1 MNVFYNELYIKEVFS
16 INKQIL
22 RNDLQIIVG
31 ALVYAIAINDF
42 LIPHQIGEGG
52 VTGLTTIGYYALNI
66 PPAVTNFVL
75 NGILMLVGFR
85 FLDKKTIW
93 YSLWA
98 VAWISIFLKLPRL
111 LNYHTSQTIIPA
123 IAGGVLMGISMWI
136 IFRGEGTIAGSTIL
150 AKIMNRYFGMK
161 NGSAMLMFDLC
172 VAIPSVLV
180 IGFQNM
186 ILTVIELYISA
197 VVLNG
202 LLSRFGAR
210 KAVTILS
217 NQTDEIT
224 SELSSQLHQGIT
236 LISAKGYY
244 HQEIRPMIYVI
255 CTDKQVAQI
264 VPLVSSVDPDAF
276 VVVEN
281 VHSVKGEALEKI
293 L

>member
-1 MNVFYNELYIKEVFS
+1 MFL
-16 INKQIL
+16 INKTII
-22 RNDLQIIVG
+22 RNGLQIILG
-31 ALVYAIAINDF
+31 AFIYAIAINDF

-52 VTGLTTIGYYALNI
+52 VTGLTTIGYYALRI
-66 PPAVTNFVL
+66 PPAMTNFVL

-85 FLDKKTIW
+85 FLSKKTVW

-98 VAWISIFLKLPRL
+98 VVWISIFLKLPRL
-111 LNYHTSQTIIPA
+111 LNYQTTQTIIPA

-150 AKIMNRYFGMK
+150 AKIMNRYFGIK

-172 VAIPSVLV
+172 VAIPSVFIV
-180 IGFQNM
+180 GFQNM
-186 ILTVIELYISA
+186 ILTVIELYVSA

-210 KAVTILS
+210 KAVTIIS
-217 NQTDEIT
+217 NQTNEIT
-224 SELSSQLHQGIT
+224 SELSEMLHQGIT

-244 HQEIRPMIYVI
+244 HQEKRPIIYLI

-276 VVVEN
+276 VVVDN

>member
-1 MNVFYNELYIKEVFS
+1 M
-16 INKQIL
+16 IL
-22 RNDLQIIVG
+22 IRKIIWQNSLQIIIG
-31 ALVYAIAINDF
+31 AFVYAVAINDF

-52 VTGLTTIGYYALNI
+52 VTGLTTVGYYALNI

-75 NGILMLVGFR
+75 NGLLMLVGFR

-98 VAWISIFLKLPRL
+98 VLWISLFLKLPRL
-111 LNYHTSQTIIPA
+111 INYHTTQTIIPA
-123 IAGGVLMGISMWI
+123 ITGGVLMGISMWI

-172 VAIPSVLV
+172 VAIPSGLI

-186 ILTVIELYISA
+186 ILTVIELYVSA

-210 KAVTILS
+210 KAVTIIS
-217 NQTDEIT
+217 TQTDEIT
-224 SELSSQLHQGIT
+224 KELSARLHQGIT

-244 HQEIRPMIYVI
+244 HQEKRPMIYVI

-264 VPLVSSVDPDAF
+264 VPLVSSIDPEAF
-276 VVVEN
+276 VVVDD
-281 VHSVKGEALEKI
+281 VHSVKGSGLEKI

>member
-1 MNVFYNELYIKEVFS
+1 MFL
-16 INKQIL
+16 INKTII
-22 RNDLQIIVG
+22 RNGLQIILG
-31 ALVYAIAINDF
+31 AFIYAIAINDF

-52 VTGLTTIGYYALNI
+52 VTGLTTIGYYALSI

-85 FLDKKTIW
+85 FLSKKTVW

-98 VAWISIFLKLPRL
+98 VVWISIFLKLPRF
-111 LNYHTSQTIIPA
+111 LNYQTTQTIIPA

-172 VAIPSVLV
+172 VAIPSVFI

-186 ILTVIELYISA
+186 ILTVIELYVSA

-210 KAVTILS
+210 KAVTIIS
-217 NQTDEIT
+217 KQTDEIT
-224 SELSSQLHQGIT
+224 SEMSEMLHQGIT
-236 LISAKGYY
+236 LVSAKGYY
-244 HQEIRPMIYVI
+244 HQEKRPIIYLI

-276 VVVEN
+276 VVVDN

>member
-1 MNVFYNELYIKEVFS
+1 MFL
-16 INKQIL
+16 INKTII
-22 RNDLQIIVG
+22 RNGLQIILG
-31 ALVYAIAINDF
+31 AFIYAIAINDF

-52 VTGLTTIGYYALNI
+52 VTGLTTIGYYALSI

-85 FLDKKTIW
+85 FLSKKTVW

-98 VAWISIFLKLPRL
+98 IVWISIFLKLPRF
-111 LNYHTSQTIIPA
+111 LNYQTTQTIMPA
-123 IAGGVLMGISMWI
+123 IAGVVLMGISMWI

-172 VAIPSVLV
+172 VAIPSVFI

-186 ILTVIELYISA
+186 ILTVIELYVSA
-197 VVLNG
+197 VVLNS

-210 KAVTILS
+210 KAVTIIS

-224 SELSSQLHQGIT
+224 SELSEMLHQGIT

-244 HQEIRPMIYVI
+244 HQEKRPIIYLI

-276 VVVEN
+276 VVVDN

>member
-22 RNDLQIIVG
+22 RNSLQIIVG

-123 IAGGVLMGISMWI
+123 IAGGVLMGD
-136 IFRGEGTIAGSTIL
+136 
-150 AKIMNRYFGMK
+150 
-161 NGSAMLMFDLC
+161 FD
-172 VAIPSVLV
+172 VDYIP
-180 IGFQNM
+180 G
-186 ILTVIELYISA
+186 
-197 VVLNG
+197 
-202 LLSRFGAR
+202 
-210 KAVTILS
+210 
-217 NQTDEIT
+217 
-224 SELSSQLHQGIT
+224 
-236 LISAKGYY
+236 
-244 HQEIRPMIYVI
+244 
-255 CTDKQVAQI
+255 
-264 VPLVSSVDPDAF
+264 
-276 VVVEN
+276 
-281 VHSVKGEALEKI
+281 
-293 L
+293 

>member
-1 MNVFYNELYIKEVFS
+1 MGVLF
-16 INKQIL
+16 INKTIL
-22 RNDLQIIVG
+22 KNGLQIVLG
-31 ALVYAIAINDF
+31 AFVYAIAINDF

-52 VTGLTTIGYYALNI
+52 VTGLTTIGYYALRI

-98 VAWISIFLKLPRL
+98 VVWISAFLRLPPL
-111 LNYHTSQTIIPA
+111 LNYHTTQTIIPA

-172 VAIPSVLV
+172 VAIPSVFI

-186 ILTVIELYISA
+186 ILTVIELYVSA

-210 KAVTILS
+210 KAVTIIS
-217 NQTDEIT
+217 SRTDEIT
-224 SELSSQLHQGIT
+224 SELSQLLQQGIT

-244 HQEIRPMIYVI
+244 HQEKRPMIYAI

-264 VPLVSSVDPDAF
+264 VPLVSSIDPDAF
-276 VVVEN
+276 VIVDN

>member
-1 MNVFYNELYIKEVFS
+1 MFL
-16 INKQIL
+16 INKTVIK
-22 RNDLQIIVG
+22 NGLQIILG
-31 ALVYAIAINDF
+31 SFIYAIAINDF

-75 NGILMLVGFR
+75 NGILMLIGFR
-85 FLDKKTIW
+85 FLSKKTVW

-98 VAWISIFLKLPRL
+98 IVWISAFLKLPRL
-111 LNYHTSQTIIPA
+111 LNYHTTQTIIPA

-172 VAIPSVLV
+172 VAIPSVFI

-186 ILTVIELYISA
+186 ILTVIELYVSA
-197 VVLNG
+197 VVLNS

-210 KAVTILS
+210 KSVTIIS
-217 NQTDEIT
+217 NRTEEIT
-224 SELSSQLHQGIT
+224 SELSEVLHQGIT

-244 HQEIRPMIYVI
+244 HQEKMPMIYAI